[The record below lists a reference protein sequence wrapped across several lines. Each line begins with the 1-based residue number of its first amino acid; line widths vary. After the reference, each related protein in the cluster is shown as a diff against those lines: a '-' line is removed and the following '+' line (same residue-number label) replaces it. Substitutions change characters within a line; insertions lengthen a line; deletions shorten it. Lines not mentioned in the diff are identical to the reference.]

1 VSNKKKGDDLMGTKA
16 DINLHRYDIVEAEIN
31 YGSGSIQRHK
41 RPYIVVSN
49 ELGTTRA
56 TIVTLMPLTTCTKKK
71 DLPVHGCLETNNDNR
86 LKTFSM
92 VLGEQPLTVDKR
104 EVIRKIGNVKDKNQ
118 RNIIN
123 KICYNTFFFGEN
135 IDWNEVLND

>member
-1 VSNKKKGDDLMGTKA
+1 MILMGTKA

-71 DLPVHGCLETNNDNR
+71 DLPVHGCLETNSDNG

-104 EVIRKIGNVKDKNQ
+104 EVIRKIGNVKDKKQ

>member
-1 VSNKKKGDDLMGTKA
+1 MSSEVDLT
-16 DINLHRYDIVEAEIN
+16 LHRYDVVEAEIN
-31 YGSGSIQRHK
+31 YGSGSIQKRK
-41 RPYIVVSN
+41 RPYVVVSN

-71 DLPVHGCLETNNDNR
+71 ELPVHGCLETNSDNG

-92 VLGEQPLTVDKR
+92 ILGEQPLTVDKE
-104 EVIRKIGNVKDKNQ
+104 EVIRKIGNVRDKKQ

-135 IDWNEVLND
+135 IDWNEVFSN